1 MKNEYTL
8 TIVGPYYHADRKS
21 LWIKGTPK
29 EIISALTNGH
39 KLEVLTKRP
48 VAVKETKIL
57 KTAKKV
63 INKTKKELVAA

>member
-29 EIISALTNGH
+29 EIISDLTNGR
-39 KLEVLTKRP
+39 KVEVLTKRP
-48 VAVKETKIL
+48 LVVKEPKIL
-57 KTAKKV
+57 KEAKKAL
-63 INKTKKELVAA
+63 KGKKELVAA